1 MKAFLEKYKDGL
13 FLLALLV
20 FYIAIDYHHILFYGP
35 KGIHFIRQTDSLSFV
50 VNYLANGFAFFEPMV
65 FNLQSLGGR
74 AAAEFPILYYLTAL
88 LYAVFGE
95 HDFILRGL
103 TLIISSI
110 GFLAL
115 FRLSFLVLDDIVYA
129 FLFTFLFIS
138 SGVVL
143 YYSNNYLPD
152 ASALG
157 LSLVGWYYIFRHFYE
172 IRKRRFIIY
181 GMLFFCLASLLKV
194 TCFVNP
200 IAALAAIVF
209 HDLANKRS
217 IAAVVRKNQPL
228 LLTFFAAAVI
238 LFAWN
243 YYTILYNAL
252 HRDTYFLTS
261 PRPLWGLNREGIYHV
276 WEYMMGYWSYSYY
289 YPSTFH
295 VFIGLLVT
303 GLLFFRRVP
312 KILGLTTLFMVLGSL
327 AYLALFYA
335 QFRDHDYYF
344 LVFIPAFAFIGLH
357 GFTALRN
364 RFPRWINNYLVR
376 SLVLL
381 LCVLSLDYA
390 NGRMAHKY
398 RSDDDRNS
406 EIAAELAGAREWID
420 GLGVPDGAIFII
432 YTDPTPNGGLYMIR
446 RKGWNIDDD
455 SSWSRKRMESFI
467 SYGAEYILSTK
478 GRRFND
484 PRFEYVGATGQLSL
498 YRIKDDI

>member
-13 FLLALLV
+13 FLLALLA

-35 KGIHFIRQTDSLSFV
+35 EGIHFIRQTDSLSFV
-50 VNYLANGFAFFEPMV
+50 VNYVTNGFAFFEPMV

-103 TLIISSI
+103 SLIISSI

-115 FRLSFLVLDDIVYA
+115 FRLSLLVLDDIVYA

-143 YYSNNYLPD
+143 YYANNYLPD

-157 LSLVGWYYIFRHFYE
+157 FSLIGWYYIFRYFHE
-172 IRKRRFIIY
+172 RKKKKFLIY
-181 GMLFFCLASLLKV
+181 GILFFCLASLLKV
-194 TCFVNP
+194 TYFVNP
-200 IAALAAIVF
+200 IAALAAILV
-209 HDLANKRS
+209 HDLAEKRS
-217 IAAVVRKNQPL
+217 PTAVMRKNLPL
-228 LLTFFAAAVI
+228 LLTFLAAAVI
-238 LFAWN
+238 VFAWN
-243 YYTILYNAL
+243 YYAIWYNAVN
-252 HRDTYFLTS
+252 RDSYFLTS
-261 PRPLWGLNREGIYHV
+261 PRPVWGLDREGIYHV

-295 VFIGLLVT
+295 VFIGLLAA
-303 GLLFFRRVP
+303 GLLFPRRAP

-335 QFRDHDYYF
+335 QFKDHDYYF
-344 LVFIPAFAFIGLH
+344 LVFIPAFAFIGLL
-357 GFTALRN
+357 GFSALKK
-364 RFPRWINNYLVR
+364 RFPRMINNYLAR
-376 SLVLL
+376 ILLLL

-398 RSDDDRNS
+398 RSDDDDTAD
-406 EIAAELAGAREWID
+406 IAVTLDGAREWID
-420 GLGVPDGAIFII
+420 SLGVPDDAIFII
-432 YTDPTPNGGLYMIR
+432 YTDKSPNGGLYFIR
-446 RKGWNIDDD
+446 RKGWNIDDG

-478 GRRFND
+478 GRRFDD
-484 PRFEYVGATGQLSL
+484 PRFEYVDDMGQLTL
-498 YRIKDDI
+498 YRIKDDV